1 MTMDYPHDWLGTL
14 NVLPSQVW
22 IFSDVCGGVDHARWT
37 LRFSTYLICRSFQ
50 QCSMFILSN
59 TLLSA
64 KVRTALHTQHKVG
77 VTFQLVA
84 CKMTCARE
92 TDHEFVADNAGVG

>member
-1 MTMDYPHDWLGTL
+1 
-14 NVLPSQVW
+14 
-22 IFSDVCGGVDHARWT
+22 
-37 LRFSTYLICRSFQ
+37 
-50 QCSMFILSN
+50 MFILSN

-77 VTFQLVA
+77 VTFQLVG
-84 CKMTCARE
+84 CKMTFARE